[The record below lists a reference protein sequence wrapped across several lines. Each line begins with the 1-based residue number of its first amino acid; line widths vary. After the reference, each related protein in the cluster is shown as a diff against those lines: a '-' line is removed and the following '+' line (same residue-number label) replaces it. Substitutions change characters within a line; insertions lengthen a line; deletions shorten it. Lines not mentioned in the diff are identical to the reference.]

1 MKLNIVKL
9 WLSNSQLIKKRKP
22 PGGEGQ
28 VCRVLTC
35 LGIAQRL
42 SCLQP
47 LSLTWMCLQWDFI
60 RYIVQSFSLNV
71 FSIIHATVLLNSA
84 CNYISH
90 LSQTILLKFILSV
103 RRLHSTLSLGAPDV
117 YILYLLVLFWPSILC
132 SQWVKVNANDLS
144 VHLFFFSWLLS
155 VCPNI
160 VFIVCRSCVCWAS
173 GCCWDK
179 HSQRDGKNKRRT
191 ALVSQTFMWKI
202 RRRKV
207 SRGLLFYSDCSKNTA

>member
-132 SQWVKVNANDLS
+132 SQWVKVNANDLL
-144 VHLFFFSWLLS
+144 VHLFFFLGCYLCVQTLYLLCVGPVS
-155 VCPNI
+155 AELLAAAETNAHREMGKTKGGQRWSLR
-160 VFIVCRSCVCWAS
+160 RSCGRS
-173 GCCWDK
+173 EEE
-179 HSQRDGKNKRRT
+179 R
-191 ALVSQTFMWKI
+191 
-202 RRRKV
+202 
-207 SRGLLFYSDCSKNTA
+207 